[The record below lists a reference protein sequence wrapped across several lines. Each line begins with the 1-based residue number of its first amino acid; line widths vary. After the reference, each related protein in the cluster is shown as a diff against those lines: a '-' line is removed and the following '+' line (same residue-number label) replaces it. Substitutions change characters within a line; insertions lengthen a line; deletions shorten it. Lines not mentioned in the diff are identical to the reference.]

1 MEPLTPK
8 KSSSFSCLFTLAGGL
23 FLISSVILLFTN
35 PSSKKYEEFATE
47 QLVIYAKENVCSSN
61 SGNLE
66 DAIKSQLCNLMIDTG
81 RGQVPRLIQETTQ
94 RRNYLFFS
102 IYETD
107 LFLYQFETIGIF
119 NDFYILDVRKTY

>member
-1 MEPLTPK
+1 
-8 KSSSFSCLFTLAGGL
+8 
-23 FLISSVILLFTN
+23 
-35 PSSKKYEEFATE
+35 
-47 QLVIYAKENVCSSN
+47 
-61 SGNLE
+61 
-66 DAIKSQLCNLMIDTG
+66 MIDTG